1 MARSRD
7 SQVEMNFDGLA
18 DSVTNLVGALILVLV
33 LVIGITDDA
42 VSQPPVV
49 PVTPSPEPAAAE
61 PFRGDRTLPTLENR
75 VAILRSRLQT
85 SDQDVTRLRSRLG
98 ELHEQAKELL
108 DQVQSVQPADDKK
121 TEKPLEPSN
130 VKDVRFRPPFERPTK
145 KAPDLA
151 LVLENNRV
159 AIMDLGELD
168 KKLKVRS
175 FDVGTRVVKADAGDF
190 DFEETVI
197 DLLVQKLRQIKSVRK
212 SGRPGETLAQL
223 DSPDSQV
230 MSRLKS
236 LNPTSSYLQFV
247 VYPDSFEEFRSF
259 REQAWK
265 LKFDVN
271 WIPLTVVE
279 SISVGGGGGGGQVQ

>member
-33 LVIGITDDA
+33 LVIGMTDEA
-42 VSQPPVV
+42 GSQT
-49 PVTPSPEPAAAE
+49 PVTPVAPPSEPSPAE
-61 PFRGDRTLPTLENR
+61 PSRGDRTLPTLENR

-98 ELHEQAKELL
+98 ELQEQAKELL

-130 VKDVRFRPPFERPTK
+130 VKDVRFRPPFERATK

-159 AIMDLGELD
+159 AIMDLGELS
-168 KKLKVRS
+168 KKFNNRS

-197 DLLVQKLRQIKSVRK
+197 DLLFQKIRQIKLQRK
-212 SGRPGETLAQL
+212 SGHLGETLAQL

-230 MSRLKS
+230 MARLKS
-236 LNPTSSYLQFV
+236 LNPTASYLQFV
-247 VYPDSFEEFRSF
+247 VYPDSFEDFRSL
-259 REQAWK
+259 RERAWK
-265 LKFDVN
+265 MKFDVN
-271 WIPLTVVE
+271 WKPLTVGE
-279 SISVGGGGGGGQVQ
+279 SISVGGGGGEVQ